1 MTPLQAARLIA
12 GLAPRAQGH
21 EPLPPISL
29 AVLLALLAFYFRR
42 FYGVVMPFTGAVV
55 SAIWGLGFTALMG
68 YQLEPIV
75 LVIPMLITARAVSH
89 SVQFVERFY
98 EE

>member
-1 MTPLQAARLIA
+1 M
-12 GLAPRAQGH
+12 
-21 EPLPPISL
+21 
-29 AVLLALLAFYFRR
+29 
-42 FYGVVMPFTGAVV
+42 

-68 YQLEPIV
+68 YQLEPLV

-98 EE
+98 EEYERLNGDKYEAIVTLDGRAAAARARSRSSPTPSASS